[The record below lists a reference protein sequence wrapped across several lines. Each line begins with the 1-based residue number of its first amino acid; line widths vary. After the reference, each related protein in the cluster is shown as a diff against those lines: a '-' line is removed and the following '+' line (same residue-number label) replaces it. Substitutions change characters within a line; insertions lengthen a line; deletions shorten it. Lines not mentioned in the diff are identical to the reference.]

1 MNQEKNVFKIDNE
14 GGIYKSEEINKIQQG
29 REYFHHDQE
38 RFSSSEKFDNSKEL
52 NDFSSDI
59 EKKEE
64 KEIKH
69 QNTSASNGASGASSA
84 GSAAGAVSGVGA
96 TVALPGIVVSLVGAV
111 AVIGVTTGII
121 PTPPSNHV
129 SVFMSRST
137 ELGFEID
144 RDPNKSYVMYLYN
157 EENSYLEAVDF
168 IDQIVFT
175 DLLPNT
181 VYNLTVYDTSVDPNA
196 LVYSGNYLTASH
208 DDYSS
213 SVTTSEVEDGYLTL
227 NVEYEGENIDF
238 VTIYVI
244 GDDNQIIYTYEGTPV
259 SELTVNVEGYQNV
272 TCQISVNG
280 QITEFEHL
288 VSPGEIVHVQSVN
301 LSETSLELGVGE
313 TKTVTATVLPEN
325 ATNKELIWS
334 SSNNS
339 VATVENGLITAL
351 KEGKATITVKS
362 KDGYKSSS
370 LELTVNKKPSIIHVE
385 SISLDETELNMLTG
399 DKATL
404 SATVLPD
411 NAKNKSVTWS
421 SSDESV
427 ATVNNRG
434 RVTAAGAGTATI
446 TATSVEGGL
455 TATCTINV
463 TQKNVPVVGV
473 SLNADE
479 VEINVGG
486 TSSLVATVLPVNAT
500 NKGVS
505 WNSTDPNVA
514 TVSDDGFVTAIS
526 AGETII
532 TVTTSD
538 GGYTDYCIIKVIA

>member
-14 GGIYKSEEINKIQQG
+14 GGIYKAEEINKIQQG
-29 REYFHHDQE
+29 REYFHDDQE
-38 RFSSSEKFDNSKEL
+38 RFFSSEKFDNSKEL
-52 NDFSSDI
+52 NDFSSDVK
-59 EKKEE
+59 KKEE
-64 KEIKH
+64 KEIEH
-69 QNTSASNGASGASSA
+69 QNTNVSSGASGASSA

-121 PTPPSNHV
+121 PTPPTNHV
-129 SVFMSRST
+129 SVFISRST

-157 EENSYLEAVDF
+157 EENSYFEAVDF

-181 VYNLTVYDTSVDPNA
+181 VYNLTVYDTSADPNV
-196 LVYSGNYLTASH
+196 LVYSGNYVTASH

-213 SVTTSEVEDGYLTL
+213 SVTSSGVEDGYLTL
-227 NVEYEGENIDF
+227 NVEYEGENIEF
-238 VTIYVI
+238 VTIYVF
-244 GDDNQIIYTYEGTPV
+244 GDDNEIIYTYEGAPV

-272 TCQISVNG
+272 TCQVSVNG
-280 QITEFEHL
+280 QATEFKHL

-301 LSETSLELGVGE
+301 LSEASLELGVGE

-325 ATNKELIWS
+325 VTNKELIWS

-351 KEGKATITVKS
+351 NEGKTTITVKS

-370 LELTVNKKPSIIHVE
+370 LELTVNKKPPVIHVE

-399 DKATL
+399 DRVTL
-404 SATVLPD
+404 SASVLPD

-446 TATSVEGGL
+446 TATTVDGGL

-463 TQKNVPVVGV
+463 IQKVVPVVGV
-473 SLNADE
+473 SLNTDE
-479 VEINVGG
+479 LEINVGG

-514 TVSDDGFVTAIS
+514 TVSDDGVVTAIS

-538 GGYTDYCIIKVIA
+538 GGYTDFCIIKVQ

>member
-14 GGIYKSEEINKIQQG
+14 GGIYKAEEINKIQQG

-69 QNTSASNGASGASSA
+69 QNTNASSGASGASSA

-121 PTPPSNHV
+121 PTPPTNHV

-157 EENSYLEAVDF
+157 EENSYFEAVDF

-208 DDYSS
+208 DDCSS
-213 SVTTSEVEDGYLTL
+213 SVTASEVEDGYLTL
-227 NVEYEGENIDF
+227 NVEYEGENIEF

-244 GDDNQIIYTYEGTPV
+244 GDDNEVIYTYEGAPV

-280 QITEFEHL
+280 QVTEFEHL

-301 LSETSLELGVGE
+301 LSEASLELGVGE

-351 KEGKATITVKS
+351 KEGKTTITVKS

-399 DKATL
+399 DRATL

-427 ATVNNRG
+427 ATVNNKG
-434 RVTAAGAGTATI
+434 RVTAVGAGTATI
-446 TATSVEGGL
+446 TATSVDGGF
-455 TATCTINV
+455 TAICTINV

-473 SLNADE
+473 SLNVDE
-479 VEINVGG
+479 LEINVGE
-486 TSSLVATVLPVNAT
+486 TSSLVASVLPVNAT
-500 NKGVS
+500 NKGVIWS
-505 WNSTDPNVA
+505 IADEEVA
-514 TVSDDGFVTAIS
+514 SVDENGKVTALKV
-526 AGETII
+526 GETVI
-532 TVTTSD
+532 TVTTLD
-538 GGYTDYCIIKVIA
+538 GGYKDYCIIKVTA

>member
-14 GGIYKSEEINKIQQG
+14 GGIYKAEEINKIQQG

-38 RFSSSEKFDNSKEL
+38 RFFSSEKFDNSKEL
-52 NDFSSDI
+52 NDFSSDVK
-59 EKKEE
+59 KKEE

-69 QNTSASNGASGASSA
+69 QNTNASSGASGASSA

-96 TVALPGIVVSLVGAV
+96 TIALPGIVVSLVGAV
-111 AVIGVTTGII
+111 AIIGVTTGII
-121 PTPPSNHV
+121 PTPPTNHV

-157 EENSYLEAVDF
+157 EENSYSEAVDF
-168 IDQIVFT
+168 IDQVVFT

-181 VYNLTVYDTSVDPNA
+181 VYNLTVYDTSVDPNV
-196 LVYSGNYLTASH
+196 LVYSANYLTASH

-213 SVTTSEVEDGYLTL
+213 SVTSSGVEDGYLTL

-244 GDDNQIIYTYEGTPV
+244 GDDNEIIYTYEGAPV
-259 SELTVNVEGYQNV
+259 SELTVKVEGYQNV
-272 TCQISVNG
+272 TCQISING
-280 QITEFEHL
+280 QVTEFEHL
-288 VSPGEIVHVQSVN
+288 VSPGEIIHVQSVN
-301 LSETSLELGVGE
+301 LSEASLELGVGE

-351 KEGKATITVKS
+351 KEGKTTITVKS

-370 LELTVNKKPSIIHVE
+370 LELTVNKKPPIIHVE

-399 DKATL
+399 DRATL

-434 RVTAAGAGTATI
+434 RVTAVGAGTATI
-446 TATSVEGGL
+446 TATTVDGGL
-455 TATCTINV
+455 TATCTVNV
-463 TQKNVPVVGV
+463 TQKIVPVAGV
-473 SLNADE
+473 SLNTDE
-479 VEINVGG
+479 LEINVGG
-486 TSSLVATVLPVNAT
+486 TSSLVATVLPTNAT

-514 TVSDDGFVTAIS
+514 TVSDDGVVTAIS

-538 GGYTDYCIIKVIA
+538 GGYTDFCIIKVQ

>member
-14 GGIYKSEEINKIQQG
+14 GGIYKAEEINKIQQG

-38 RFSSSEKFDNSKEL
+38 RFFSSEKFDNSEEL
-52 NDFSSDI
+52 NDFSSDVK
-59 EKKEE
+59 KKEE
-64 KEIKH
+64 KKIEH
-69 QNTSASNGASGASSA
+69 QNTNASSGASGASSA

-121 PTPPSNHV
+121 PTAPTNHV

-157 EENSYLEAVDF
+157 EENSYFEAVDF

-181 VYNLTVYDTSVDPNA
+181 VYNLTVYDTSADPNV
-196 LVYSGNYLTASH
+196 LVYSGNYITASH

-213 SVTTSEVEDGYLTL
+213 SVTSSGVEDGYLTL
-227 NVEYEGENIDF
+227 NVEYEGENIEF

-244 GDDNQIIYTYEGTPV
+244 GDDNEIIYTYEGAPV
-259 SELTVNVEGYQNV
+259 SELTINVEGYQNV
-272 TCQISVNG
+272 TCQVSVNG
-280 QITEFEHL
+280 QVTEFEHL

-301 LSETSLELGVGE
+301 LSEASLELGAGE
-313 TKTVTATVLPEN
+313 TKTVTASVLPEN

-351 KEGKATITVKS
+351 NEGKITITVKS

-370 LELTVNKKPSIIHVE
+370 LELTVNKKPPVINVE
-385 SISLDETELNMLTG
+385 SISLDKTELNMLTG
-399 DKATL
+399 DRVAL

-446 TATSVEGGL
+446 TATSVDGGF

-463 TQKNVPVVGV
+463 IQKIVPVVGV
-473 SLNADE
+473 SLNTDE
-479 VEINVGG
+479 LEINVGG
-486 TSSLVATVLPVNAT
+486 TSSLVATVLPINAT

-514 TVSDDGFVTAIS
+514 TVSDDGVVTAIS

-538 GGYTDYCIIKVIA
+538 GGYTDFCIIKVQ

>member
-14 GGIYKSEEINKIQQG
+14 GGIYKAEEINKIQQG
-29 REYFHHDQE
+29 REYFHDDQE
-38 RFSSSEKFDNSKEL
+38 RFFSSEKFDNSKEL
-52 NDFSSDI
+52 NDFSSDVK
-59 EKKEE
+59 KKEE
-64 KEIKH
+64 KKIEH
-69 QNTSASNGASGASSA
+69 QNTNTSSGASGASSA

-121 PTPPSNHV
+121 PTPPTNHV
-129 SVFMSRST
+129 SVFISRST

-157 EENSYLEAVDF
+157 EENSYFEAVDF

-181 VYNLTVYDTSVDPNA
+181 VYNLTVYDTSADPNV
-196 LVYSGNYLTASH
+196 LVYSGNYVTASH

-213 SVTTSEVEDGYLTL
+213 SVTSSGVEEGYLTL
-227 NVEYEGENIDF
+227 NVEYEGENIEF
-238 VTIYVI
+238 VTIYVF
-244 GDDNQIIYTYEGTPV
+244 GDDNEIIYTYEGAPV

-272 TCQISVNG
+272 TCQVSVNG
-280 QITEFEHL
+280 QATEFKHL

-301 LSETSLELGVGE
+301 LSEASLELGVGE

-325 ATNKELIWS
+325 VTNKELIWS

-351 KEGKATITVKS
+351 NEGKTTITVKS

-370 LELTVNKKPSIIHVE
+370 LELTVNKKPPVIHVE

-399 DKATL
+399 DRVTL
-404 SATVLPD
+404 SASVLPD

-446 TATSVEGGL
+446 TATTVDGGL

-463 TQKNVPVVGV
+463 IQKVVPVVGV
-473 SLNADE
+473 SLNTDE
-479 VEINVGG
+479 LEINVGG

-514 TVSDDGFVTAIS
+514 TVSDDGVVTAIS

-538 GGYTDYCIIKVIA
+538 GGYTDFCIIKVQ